1 MLLAANVSKEGY
13 LIVEA
18 ELINFLVAY
27 GFFDE
32 YLPVSWLSSEL
43 FLWEELW
50 IDSRIQGNIVLAF
63 VDEAKPSAI

>member
-1 MLLAANVSKEGY
+1 VLLAANVSKEGY

-32 YLPVSWLSSEL
+32 YLPVPWLSSEL
-43 FLWEELW
+43 FL
-50 IDSRIQGNIVLAF
+50 
-63 VDEAKPSAI
+63 